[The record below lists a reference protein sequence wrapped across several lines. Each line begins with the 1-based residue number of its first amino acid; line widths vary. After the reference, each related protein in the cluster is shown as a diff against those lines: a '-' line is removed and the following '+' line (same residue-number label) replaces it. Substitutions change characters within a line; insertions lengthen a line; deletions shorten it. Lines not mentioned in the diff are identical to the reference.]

1 MTVIETVLL
10 ISNLMLIVGVILGH
24 IVDQID

>member
-10 ISNLMLIVGVILGH
+10 ISNFMLIAGVILGH

>member
-1 MTVIETVLL
+1 MTVIEAVLL

-24 IVDQID
+24 IVDQIV